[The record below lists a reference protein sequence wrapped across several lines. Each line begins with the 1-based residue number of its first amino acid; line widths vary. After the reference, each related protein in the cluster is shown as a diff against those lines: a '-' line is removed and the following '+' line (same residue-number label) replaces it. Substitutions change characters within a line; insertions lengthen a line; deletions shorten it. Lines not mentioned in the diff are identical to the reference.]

1 MKFRALLAAVFL
13 LSFAPLHFLH
23 AGQDRVL
30 YPPSGGPGQGG
41 VIRNM
46 IGAGP
51 AYWVSIEGGGFYK
64 STDSGATW
72 SVSNAGLNCT
82 FVSNLFV
89 ISQGTNIGR
98 VYAGTACGGNSGVYM
113 STNEGASWTLVS
125 LPTIPSSAEVY
136 SIGGLADGSVL
147 RASSN
152 SGVYYSFDFGITWA
166 QRNGTVPNTLSGPN
180 GAYVLGTAVFGP
192 NTLAIVD
199 GNGVFWSTDA
209 GTNWHPSSGLPAGA
223 AASCCAVVG
232 SGPYAGLYA
241 FVDGAG
247 AYKSTDNGLNWSADF
262 VFANAGLPAKRA
274 RFFFGLGPAYWAA
287 TFSGIYRT
295 NDINSAAWL
304 KISNGLPQGLI
315 VNANTN
321 TVAPQTVFAAA
332 DTVYKSTDGGLT
344 WNVSDT
350 GLGGVTFVSSLA
362 SKGLGGVQVD
372 PSNPTIVYAATVNK
386 GMFKSIDGGA
396 SWSAINTGLPA
407 NLSGKGGN
415 FRIAASNTSV
425 LYVQTG
431 GLLYKTID
439 GGANWTNVWTD
450 PVVAGKFARAP
461 EIDPTNPNIVYVA
474 SSGGLYKTTDGGT
487 SWQFKH
493 PGGFNTPFGVTRPH
507 VLASSPQNVLLAAY
521 NSDSRDVALST
532 SGLYLS
538 TNGGDTW
545 KQLAS
550 NEKMTHA
557 RFIETPGSSR
567 VSLYANSLGYF
578 DQPASKGGLFKCV
591 DILGDFNPEQNCVQV
606 DLGSD
611 PGQVRFLAVR
621 RDRVLAIATSSGL
634 AKHQFMFLG
643 PDFNN
648 DSRADILWRN
658 PTNGGTTIWQMDGA
672 HLIGERENAGV
683 APLRTVASP
692 WSIVGLGDFDGDGT
706 SDILWR
712 NSSTGENYIY
722 FMDGGVILPSEGYI
736 RTVADPTWGVAGVGD
751 FNGDGKADILWR
763 NGSTGDNYI
772 YLMNGTAIAGEGYTR
787 TVPVVWQVKALGD
800 FNQDNKMDIVWRNSS
815 TGENYVYPMDGVAI
829 LPSETYL
836 PTVADTTWNIV
847 GAGDYDGPNASES
860 VSNGLYKARGV
871 SGILWRNA
879 TTGAAYMWRMSSPL
893 HVADSPCGNM
903 GCPQG
908 SFLPQVSDTNW
919 QVINK

>member
-41 VIRNM
+41 VIRSILT
-46 IGAGP
+46 IGSTYWAGIEGGGVYKSTDAGASWTP
-51 AYWVSIEGGGFYK
+51 SHLGLDHKLVRALAIAPGNPSIMYAATNGGGGFYK
-64 STDSGATW
+64 SSDSGVTW
-72 SVSNAGLNCT
+72 SASNSGLGCT
-82 FVSNLFV
+82 FVSAMFV
-89 ISQGTNIGR
+89 ASATPNTGR
-98 VYAGTACGGNSGVYM
+98 IHLATFCGGNSGVYA
-113 STNEGASWTLVS
+113 SSDQGASWTRIGY
-125 LPTIPSSAEVY
+125 PTIANDVMVVAV
-136 SIGGLADGSVL
+136 GGSADGVNL
-147 RASSN
+147 RAN
-152 SGVYYSFDFGITWA
+152 TNVGFFFSFDSGTSWA
-166 QRNGTVPNTLSGPN
+166 LRNGTPPNVLTGPN
-180 GAYVLGTAVFGP
+180 GPSVIASTFLSPP
-192 NTLAIVD
+192 NTWLAMVE
-199 GNGVFWSTDA
+199 GNGVFYSNDA
-209 GTNWHPSSGLPAGA
+209 GVNWFQTSGLPASSDLLAGPA
-223 AASCCAVVG
+223 TVGTDIWVV
-232 SGPYAGLYA
+232 
-241 FVDGAG
+241 VDGAG
-247 AYKSTDNGLNWSADF
+247 LYKSTNLGVSWSADSTF
-262 VFANAGLPAKRA
+262 SGLPAKRT
-274 RFFFGLGPAYWAA
+274 RFFLREGATSNYWAA
-287 TFSGIYRT
+287 TFAGVYKSTNSGANWSKT
-295 NDINSAAWL
+295 
-304 KISNGLPQGLI
+304 SNGLPQGMM

-321 TVAPQTVFAAA
+321 SVAPQTVFAAA

-344 WNVSDT
+344 WNISDT
-350 GLGGVTFVSSLA
+350 GVGGVSFVSSL
-362 SKGLGGVQVD
+362 SGRGLGGVQTDPTD
-372 PSNPTIVYAATVNK
+372 PSIVYAATVNK

-450 PVVAGKFARAP
+450 PLVSGKFARAP

-692 WSIVGLGDFDGDGT
+692 WSIAGFGDFDGDGT

-712 NSSTGENYIY
+712 NSSTGENYVY

-736 RTVADPTWGVAGVGD
+736 RTVADPTWVVAGVGD
-751 FNGDGKADILWR
+751 FDGDGRSDILWR
-763 NGSTGDNYI
+763 NTVTGDNYV
-772 YLMNGTAIAGEGYTR
+772 YFMNGLQIVNEGYIR
-787 TVPVVWQVKALGD
+787 
-800 FNQDNKMDIVWRNSS
+800 S
-815 TGENYVYPMDGVAI
+815 
-829 LPSETYL
+829 
-836 PTVADTTWNIV
+836 VADQRW
-847 GAGDYDGPNASES
+847 S
-860 VSNGLYKARGV
+860 V
-871 SGILWRNA
+871 
-879 TTGAAYMWRMSSPL
+879 
-893 HVADSPCGNM
+893 
-903 GCPQG
+903 
-908 SFLPQVSDTNW
+908 
-919 QVINK
+919 